1 MKAGELVRSMAG
13 HDKGWLYLVMAVE
26 DGFAYVADGK
36 HHGLSEP
43 KKKRLKHIAPMGQ
56 ETELSTLRCDAHIR
70 KAIKRLKAEGG
81 CHLG

>member
-1 MKAGELVRSMAG
+1 MKAGSLIRSLAG
-13 HDKGWLYLVMAVE
+13 HDEGRLYLVMAVE

-36 HHGLSEP
+36 HHSLNDP
-43 KKKRLKHIAPMGQ
+43 KKKRLKHIAPIGP
-56 ETELSTLRCDAHIR
+56 ETELSDLECDAHIR